1 MFINT
6 FYLHWE
12 DWLMALPHPSLPPIA
27 PPSLTPP
34 LHTAYI
40 KKAKQVTHTLLS
52 SNDDTL
58 CEGVRPPPSI
68 TSNFFTHDN
77 ELSFV
82 TAQTEE
88 SANSNA

>member
-6 FYLHWE
+6 YYLHWE

-34 LHTAYI
+34 LHAAYI
-40 KKAKQVTHTLLS
+40 KKAKQGTHTLRS

-58 CEGVRPPPSI
+58 CEGVRSPPSI
-68 TSNFFTHDN
+68 NSNFTPKDT

-82 TAQTEE
+82 TGQTKE
-88 SANSNA
+88 SANGNA